1 MRLGSAEPT
10 PSIKRLQQ
18 YERLTGAPSVA
29 SEMRHKLRSSIRHIL
44 RLQLFG
50 PITSLQ
56 PTAGSGMF
64 TILREEYDRDTDQNH
79 VSEMNSDAEADPIG
93 LFSRHRYICT
103 AFGW

>member
-1 MRLGSAEPT
+1 
-10 PSIKRLQQ
+10 
-18 YERLTGAPSVA
+18 
-29 SEMRHKLRSSIRHIL
+29 
-44 RLQLFG
+44 
-50 PITSLQ
+50 
-56 PTAGSGMF
+56 MF